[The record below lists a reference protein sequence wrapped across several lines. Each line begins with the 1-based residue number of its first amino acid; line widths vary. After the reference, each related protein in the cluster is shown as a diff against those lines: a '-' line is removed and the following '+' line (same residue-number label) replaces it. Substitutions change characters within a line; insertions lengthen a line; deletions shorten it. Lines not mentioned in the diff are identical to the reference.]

1 MLPLL
6 LKRPDLRCTAKAKH
20 TGKQCKNLK
29 AYSCST
35 CRFHGARKKQNIR
48 SGVDHP
54 LYVHGNRTKET
65 IAKQRVV
72 NNTLRSLEQALVVTG
87 VMERRLLTKASL
99 PSDCPEIKNLQ
110 QVENLIFTLEN
121 LSNPRLVIPN

>member
-65 IAKQRVV
+65 IAKQRQD
-72 NNTLRSLEQALVVTG
+72 TTILRSLEQALVVTG
-87 VMERRLLTKASL
+87 AMERRLLTKASL
-99 PSDCPEIKNLQ
+99 PTGCPKINNLQ
-110 QVENLIFTLEN
+110 QVESLIFILES
-121 LSNPRLVIPN
+121 LSNRN

>member
-48 SGVDHP
+48 SGVNHP
-54 LYVHGNRTKET
+54 LYVHGKRTKT
-65 IAKQRVV
+65 AIAKQAED
-72 NNTLRSLEQALVVTG
+72 TAILRSLEQALVVTG
-87 VMERRLLTKASL
+87 AMERRLLTKTSL
-99 PSDCPEIKNLQ
+99 PAGCPEIKNLQ
-110 QVENLIFTLEN
+110 QVENLIFALEN
-121 LSNPRLVIPN
+121 LSNRN